1 MKNSHLLR
9 VTIISFCCLMMALAK
24 AVSQSNDIV
33 KQRSELEKVKKQ
45 LNECQQNLDSLMGL
59 EKRTLKEISDYEQR
73 ASVNE
78 TVLKRLN
85 NQLTNIRGNIKES
98 KVKLDSSQ
106 ANLNSS
112 RARFEGNIRYYYLGT
127 RWDVTGQEGEIQ
139 KEKDALRRILYL
151 RALASYDKEQLSDA
165 SKYLKSAE
173 SDYRTLLDKEKTVGS
188 AQRRKKSDYI
198 LASTQMAR
206 REKELSRLRRKKES
220 EAERLSSLSE
230 SARQIEDLIAQLE
243 LARQQRGKSS
253 SATNFKYNTGNFAS
267 YKGKLPS
274 PVAGTI
280 TKGFGW
286 SIDNITKLK
295 SFSPG
300 IEISGRQNS
309 TIKAIAS
316 GVVAYVGILRG
327 YGTFIILE
335 HEDGFFST
343 YAGIDN
349 PSVEK
354 GEILSEGEKLGV
366 SESGMVKFELRR
378 GKEPI
383 DPVEWLNIG
392 NIR

>member
-1 MKNSHLLR
+1 
-9 VTIISFCCLMMALAK
+9 
-24 AVSQSNDIV
+24 
-33 KQRSELEKVKKQ
+33 
-45 LNECQQNLDSLMGL
+45 
-59 EKRTLKEISDYEQR
+59 
-73 ASVNE
+73 
-78 TVLKRLN
+78 
-85 NQLTNIRGNIKES
+85 
-98 KVKLDSSQ
+98 
-106 ANLNSS
+106 
-112 RARFEGNIRYYYLGT
+112 
-127 RWDVTGQEGEIQ
+127 
-139 KEKDALRRILYL
+139 
-151 RALASYDKEQLSDA
+151 
-165 SKYLKSAE
+165 
-173 SDYRTLLDKEKTVGS
+173 
-188 AQRRKKSDYI
+188 
-198 LASTQMAR
+198 MAR